1 MSKEMRK
8 YIDTFKQR
16 LTESENE
23 ILKQIKEVVKNIEE
37 NYEVEP
43 NDENQGDCLNAKEGF
58 EILIKQLKKLIK

>member
-1 MSKEMRK
+1 MEHEMRK

>member
-1 MSKEMRK
+1 MSKEIRK

-23 ILKQIKEVVKNIEE
+23 ILKQIKEVIKNIEE

>member
-1 MSKEMRK
+1 MSKEIRK